1 MTGEKFLR
9 DRFRISPN
17 AVDPNA
23 SLLQRGNR
31 FDQAPTVP
39 RSRAHTIEHSE
50 NLNDRVELRS
60 NVIGNLAFFKDAPVA
75 V

>member
-1 MTGEKFLR
+1 M
-9 DRFRISPN
+9 
-17 AVDPNA
+17 
-23 SLLQRGNR
+23 
-31 FDQAPTVP
+31 VP